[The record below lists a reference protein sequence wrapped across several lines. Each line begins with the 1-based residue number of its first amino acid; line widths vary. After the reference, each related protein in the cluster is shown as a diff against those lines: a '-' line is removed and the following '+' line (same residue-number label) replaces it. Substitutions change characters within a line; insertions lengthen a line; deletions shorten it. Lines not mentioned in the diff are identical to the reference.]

1 MASDVKWIKIT
12 TDIFDDEKIV
22 LLESMP
28 DSYALIVVWI
38 KLLCFAGRLGTSGVL
53 VMQNGVAYNTKML
66 ASIFHMKETVVEVAL
81 KTFVDFGMI
90 TLVDDVITITNW
102 GKHQTMDQLDAKREY
117 MRDYMQKYR
126 AKQKLLASK
135 NNSEIYCKTN
145 SEANFSCAEY
155 KNIRIRDRY
164 NIYPQFGDGV
174 CAFDAPNGTPNVD
187 NSASIDEQ
195 PAPMAALPEP
205 KRKPRK
211 KADRAET
218 PDFIRFY
225 TEYPRHEARAAAW
238 EAWAKLDPSPELV
251 ETIIDHVKRRK
262 TTAWRGVEKQ
272 HIPHPST
279 FINQRRWTDELP
291 KRSGFSSQEIDY

>member
-1 MASDVKWIKIT
+1 MAERRMFAKSVVQSDAFGEMPLT
-12 TDIFDDEKIV
+12 TQALYFHIGMEADDDGFLDNALRLVRSIGASRDDMRLLIAKGFIFD
-22 LLESMP
+22 M
-28 DSYALIVVWI
+28 
-38 KLLCFAGRLGTSGVL
+38 
-53 VMQNGVAYNTKML
+53 
-66 ASIFHMKETVVEVAL
+66 
-81 KTFVDFGMI
+81 
-90 TLVDDVITITNW
+90 
-102 GKHQTMDQLDAKREY
+102 
-117 MRDYMQKYR
+117 
-126 AKQKLLASK
+126 
-135 NNSEIYCKTN
+135 
-145 SEANFSCAEY
+145 
-155 KNIRIRDRY
+155 
-164 NIYPQFGDGV
+164 GDGV
-174 CAFDAPNGTPNVD
+174 FVIRDWKISNYLRSDRYKGTRHADKAALLCMEKGQPYRLASNPQNPFIRADDPNPSIDGIPVGIPHGRQVVSIGKDRLGKDSNNIYIPENGDGICAFDAPNGTPNVD